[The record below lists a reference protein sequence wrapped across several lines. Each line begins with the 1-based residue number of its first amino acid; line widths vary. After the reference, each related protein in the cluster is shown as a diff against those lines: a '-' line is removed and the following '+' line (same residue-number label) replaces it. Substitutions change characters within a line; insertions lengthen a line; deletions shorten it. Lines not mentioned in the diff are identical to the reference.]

1 MRFNAK
7 KYQELMMEQELTT
20 ERICR
25 ITGLGAKSF
34 QWIMTN
40 GAASDDAVERLAEV
54 AGVSAGE
61 LMLPDISG
69 TTENTIE
76 FAKHSARATVTFSQ
90 ARYITRI
97 KRLAEKHPEECKI
110 VAIDKAPGE
119 GETICAHIPT
129 AWIRIQPPVA
139 KELTE
144 EERREIGEKLL
155 ASRQGSEKQCN
166 LHCKTD

>member
-7 KYQELMMEQELTT
+7 KYQDLMMEQELTV
-20 ERICR
+20 ESICR

-34 QWIMTN
+34 QWIMNN
-40 GAASDDAVERLAEV
+40 GAVSEDAMERLAEV
-54 AGVSAGE
+54 AGVPVGN

-69 TTENTIE
+69 TTENMIE
-76 FAKHSARATVTFSQ
+76 FAKQSARATVTFSQ

-97 KRLAEKHPEECKI
+97 KRLAEKHPGECEI

-129 AWIRIQPPVA
+129 AWIRINPG
-139 KELTE
+139 KNLTE
-144 EERREIGEKLL
+144 GQKEQMANRLNGD
-155 ASRQGSEKQCN
+155 N
-166 LHCKTD
+166 

>member
-40 GAASDDAVERLAEV
+40 GAASEDAVERLAEA
-54 AGVSAGE
+54 AGVSVGK
-61 LMLPDISG
+61 LLLPDISG
-69 TTENTIE
+69 ITENTIE

-97 KRLAEKHPEECKI
+97 KRLAEKHPGECEI

-129 AWIRIQPPVA
+129 AWIKIQPGM
-139 KELTE
+139 ELTE
-144 EERREIGEKLL
+144 EEREERSKRML
-155 ASRQGSEKQCN
+155 ANIFHAQN
-166 LHCKTD
+166 

>member
-1 MRFNAK
+1 
-7 KYQELMMEQELTT
+7 MEQELTT
-20 ERICR
+20 ESICR

-40 GAASDDAVERLAEV
+40 GAASEDAVERLAEA
-54 AGVSAGE
+54 AGVSVGE

-90 ARYITRI
+90 LRYITRI
-97 KRLAEKHPEECKI
+97 RKLAEKHPEECQI
-110 VAIDKAPGE
+110 VAIDKVPGE

-129 AWIRIQPPVA
+129 AWIKIQPGR
-139 KELTE
+139 ELTE
-144 EERREIGEKLL
+144 EEREERSKRML
-155 ASRQGSEKQCN
+155 ANIFHAQN
-166 LHCKTD
+166 

>member
-7 KYQELMMEQELTT
+7 KYQDLMMEQELTV
-20 ERICR
+20 ESICR

-34 QWIMTN
+34 QWIMNN
-40 GAASDDAVERLAEV
+40 GAVSEDAMERLAEV
-54 AGVSAGE
+54 AGVPVGN
-61 LMLPDISG
+61 LMLSDISG
-69 TTENTIE
+69 TTENMIE

-97 KRLAEKHPEECKI
+97 KRLAEKHPGECEI

-129 AWIRIQPPVA
+129 AWIRINPG
-139 KELTE
+139 KNLTE
-144 EERREIGEKLL
+144 GQKEQMANRLNGD
-155 ASRQGSEKQCN
+155 N
-166 LHCKTD
+166 

>member
-7 KYQELMMEQELTT
+7 KYQDLMMEQELTV
-20 ERICR
+20 ESICR

-34 QWIMTN
+34 QWIMNN
-40 GAASDDAVERLAEV
+40 GAVSEDAMERLAEV
-54 AGVSAGE
+54 AGVPVGN

-69 TTENTIE
+69 TTENMIE

-97 KRLAEKHPEECKI
+97 KRLAEKHPGECEI

-129 AWIRIQPPVA
+129 AWIRINPG
-139 KELTE
+139 KNLTE
-144 EERREIGEKLL
+144 GQKEQMANRLNGD
-155 ASRQGSEKQCN
+155 N
-166 LHCKTD
+166 